1 MRSYW
6 YLVIFVLFVRY
17 VWGNLNY
24 LFNMFIKDLNN
35 ILNICNE
42 LIIRVNGL
50 MGKYVVLDGMKNVL
64 IFIIKILK
72 WVVV

>member
-1 MRSYW
+1 M
-6 YLVIFVLFVRY
+6 VIFVLFVRY

-35 ILNICNE
+35 ILNIYFVCNE